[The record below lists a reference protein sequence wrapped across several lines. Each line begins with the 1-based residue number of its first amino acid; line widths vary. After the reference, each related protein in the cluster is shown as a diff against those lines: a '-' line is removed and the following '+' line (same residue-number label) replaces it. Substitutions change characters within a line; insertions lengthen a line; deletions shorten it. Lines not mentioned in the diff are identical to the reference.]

1 MKHFARF
8 SLLAVALAVVCST
21 AFAQAR
27 RKGST
32 KVKKTTDF
40 EPHTKAADSLIGEY
54 RFGEAA
60 SLLESDIAVSKELG
74 MPCTSLQRLLDRA
87 VVGNSMLEA
96 VERVTIVDSFVV
108 DGDKVLDAIAID
120 TNCGR
125 LLTAQQTKQLADIK
139 QPPIGPGFTNG
150 FCDRVVF
157 CQSGKGG
164 VVSLF
169 GSDKF
174 GDKWSTPKP
183 LEGLVDSSAVRG
195 YPFLLPD
202 GTTLYFA
209 SRDSASLGG
218 YDIFLTR
225 YDSETKSYLKPQN
238 MGMPFN
244 SPFNDYLMVYD
255 EVNKLGWFVSDR
267 YQPEGKV
274 CVYVFIPNQM
284 RQTCVG
290 VDSHTLLQLASLRNI
305 HLTQK
310 GKEKSVAEAKAQLR
324 TVSGKS
330 GITKIQKTFSFD
342 VAYGTRYN
350 DINQFQSKQARKL
363 AQEWQQLNEQYD
375 KLTLLLSENRKR
387 YENSPSPAE
396 RKAIATIILRQ
407 EKEAEALFLKIREQ
421 ANLTRKAE
429 TQK

>member
-1 MKHFARF
+1 M
-8 SLLAVALAVVCST
+8 
-21 AFAQAR
+21 
-27 RKGST
+27 
-32 KVKKTTDF
+32 
-40 EPHTKAADSLIGEY
+40 
-54 RFGEAA
+54 
-60 SLLESDIAVSKELG
+60 LESDIAVSKELG
-74 MPCTSLQRLLDRA
+74 LPCKDLQRLLDRA
-87 VVGNSMLEA
+87 VIGNNMLEA
-96 VERVTIVDSFVV
+96 VERVAIVDSFVV

-125 LLTAQQTKQLADIK
+125 LLTAQQTKQLADIR
-139 QPPIGPGFTNG
+139 QTPIGPGFING

-157 CQSGKGG
+157 CQSGRGG

-174 GDKWSTPKP
+174 SDKWSTPKP

-209 SRDSASLGG
+209 SRDSASLGE

-274 CVYVFIPNQM
+274 CVYVFIPNQI
-284 RQTCVG
+284 RQTCTG

-310 GKEKSVAEAKAQLR
+310 GKEKSVAEAKAQLK
-324 TVSGKS
+324 TVLGKS
-330 GITKIQKTFSFD
+330 KSTIANAQKTFSFD

-350 DINQFQSKQARKL
+350 DINQFKSKQARKL
-363 AQEWQQLNEQYD
+363 VQEWQQLNEQYD
-375 KLTLLLSENRKR
+375 KLALLLNENRKR
-387 YENSPSPAE
+387 YENSPSQAE

-429 TQK
+429 AQK